1 MTSLIIRSPYN
12 PFFQTS
18 VPLKNRLAVPT
29 YLSHFLFFFFPLY
42 PHFLMA
48 GGKMRYAGSNDSKRL
63 QEIHSEI
70 SLNVSER

>member
-1 MTSLIIRSPYN
+1 
-12 PFFQTS
+12 
-18 VPLKNRLAVPT
+18 
-29 YLSHFLFFFFPLY
+29 
-42 PHFLMA
+42 MA